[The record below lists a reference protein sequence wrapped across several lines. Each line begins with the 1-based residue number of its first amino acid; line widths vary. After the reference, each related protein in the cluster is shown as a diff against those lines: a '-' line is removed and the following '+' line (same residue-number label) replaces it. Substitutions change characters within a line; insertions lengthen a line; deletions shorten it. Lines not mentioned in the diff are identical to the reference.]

1 MADFLYMLTDNLTYN
16 LEKSRKAS
24 HLIGNLISSAYQLT
38 EILICHSKKMTKIVL
53 VFQKYCRTANKAINL
68 G

>member
-38 EILICHSKKMTKIVL
+38 EILICHSKKMTKIV
-53 VFQKYCRTANKAINL
+53 VFQKYCRIAKKAINM